1 MLRFGSGFRLGGP
14 KCFPFSG
21 LRTWATLLMESWV
34 GVGLRVLFKD
44 AGPLVWRR
52 LIRPGLKS
60 YLLQITIGSLS
71 KHTNI
76 TTGGVNIE
84 QVVSFINF

>member
-1 MLRFGSGFRLGGP
+1 M
-14 KCFPFSG
+14 FSKNIKIKKTRGRG
-21 LRTWATLLMESWV
+21 LHYSWV

-52 LIRPGLKS
+52 PIRPGLKS
-60 YLLQITIGSLS
+60 YLLQITIGNLS